1 MLGGGRVKILVVD
14 NRAAQRLAL
23 ATAMAELDEDVI
35 AVSSGAD
42 ALRFLLDHEVAVI
55 LLNVDMPDMDGF
67 ETAALIRQRP
77 RTRHTPIIFVT
88 GDTDEML
95 PPRAHALGAV
105 DFIRNPFVP
114 DTLRAKVRVFVELAK
129 LHERM
134 RREAEQRI
142 ALSQAQAARAVAE
155 EESRRLGFLAEM
167 GAILG
172 RSLDTPTMV
181 REMLDLFVPRLA
193 DLAAVALTDGEA
205 PWWRAVDGA
214 GSDALRPAVEAA
226 IGRAMAEGRLEK
238 LAGSAPPLCGVVL
251 PLVARGRT
259 VGALAAALTVSAR
272 DYAEDDLELLRI
284 VANRAALSL
293 DNSRLYREIQDR
305 DRQKD
310 EFLAMLSHEL
320 RNPLGAIATAVHLL
334 EGVDLTDGRALKA
347 RDVLARQ
354 TSHLAR
360 IVDDLLDVAQVT
372 TGRVTLD
379 RAPVDLR
386 ELVERAIDTLR
397 VSGRLA
403 GHRVTARLQPVVV
416 DVDAVRTAQIVTNIL
431 VNAVKYTDPGGAI
444 DVELSAESTH
454 AVLRVRDSGIGMS
467 AEMIGRLFQPFSQEH
482 QALDRARGGLGLGL
496 TLVRRLVELQDGHV
510 DAQSEGPGR
519 GSTFTVRLP
528 RVVLRAPL
536 ERESSSGSRRPLVSR
551 RPRTVGG
558 S

>member
-1 MLGGGRVKILVVD
+1 
-14 NRAAQRLAL
+14 
-23 ATAMAELDEDVI
+23 
-35 AVSSGAD
+35 
-42 ALRFLLDHEVAVI
+42 
-55 LLNVDMPDMDGF
+55 
-67 ETAALIRQRP
+67 
-77 RTRHTPIIFVT
+77 
-88 GDTDEML
+88 
-95 PPRAHALGAV
+95 
-105 DFIRNPFVP
+105 
-114 DTLRAKVRVFVELAK
+114 
-129 LHERM
+129 
-134 RREAEQRI
+134 
-142 ALSQAQAARAVAE
+142 VAE

-536 ERESSSGSRRPLVSR
+536 ERESSSGSGRPLVSR

>member
-1 MLGGGRVKILVVD
+1 
-14 NRAAQRLAL
+14 
-23 ATAMAELDEDVI
+23 
-35 AVSSGAD
+35 
-42 ALRFLLDHEVAVI
+42 
-55 LLNVDMPDMDGF
+55 
-67 ETAALIRQRP
+67 
-77 RTRHTPIIFVT
+77 
-88 GDTDEML
+88 
-95 PPRAHALGAV
+95 
-105 DFIRNPFVP
+105 
-114 DTLRAKVRVFVELAK
+114 
-129 LHERM
+129 
-134 RREAEQRI
+134 
-142 ALSQAQAARAVAE
+142 
-155 EESRRLGFLAEM
+155 
-167 GAILG
+167 
-172 RSLDTPTMV
+172 
-181 REMLDLFVPRLA
+181 
-193 DLAAVALTDGEA
+193 
-205 PWWRAVDGA
+205 
-214 GSDALRPAVEAA
+214 
-226 IGRAMAEGRLEK
+226 MAEGRLEK

-347 RDVLARQ
+347 RDVLGRQ

-403 GHRVTARLQPVVV
+403 RHRVTARLQPVVV

-496 TLVRRLVELQDGHV
+496 TLVRRLVELQDGRV

-528 RVVLRAPL
+528 RAVLRAPL
-536 ERESSSGSRRPLVSR
+536 ERESSSGSGRPLVSR